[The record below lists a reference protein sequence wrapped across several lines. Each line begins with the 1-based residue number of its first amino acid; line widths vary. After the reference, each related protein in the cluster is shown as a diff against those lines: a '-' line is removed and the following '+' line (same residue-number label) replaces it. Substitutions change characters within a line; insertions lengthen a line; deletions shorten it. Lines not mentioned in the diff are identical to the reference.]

1 MNALMNELTS
11 KLGDT
16 ADGAQIRVAM
26 QSDLSSINAIYN
38 HYVHNSTATF
48 AEEDETEAARLT
60 WFQKHEESKH
70 PILVLEKDGTVIG
83 WASLS
88 AYHTRRAYGN
98 TVEVSIYFDHQK
110 LGAGHGSKLFE
121 AIIEAAKNRGY
132 HAVLGLVCSEN
143 TGSLKLMSRYGFSE
157 VGRLKE
163 VGFKFGRWLDVT
175 LVEKIL

>member
-1 MNALMNELTS
+1 MTDHSLKNS
-11 KLGDT
+11 DT
-16 ADGAQIRVAM
+16 ANGALIRAAL
-26 QSDLSSINAIYN
+26 QADLPFINSIYN

-60 WFQKHEESKH
+60 WFEKHQQSQH
-70 PILVLEKDGTVIG
+70 PILVLEKDSTVIG

-88 AYHTRRAYGN
+88 AYHTRCAYSN
-98 TVEVSIYFDHQK
+98 TVEVSIYFDHQR

-121 AIIEAAKNRGY
+121 AIMEAARSRGY

-143 TGSLKLMSRYGFSE
+143 TGSLKLMSRYGFAE
-157 VGRLKE
+157 VGRLRE